1 MKDNK
6 YFHLFLIVAI
16 YLIVTVLT
24 AQISFRDVQLRLAES
39 LCILPMFTPIAI
51 PGLFIGCFLANLFA
65 GAPWIDVVFGSLAT
79 LIGAYGTWMLRDKK
93 PYIAVIPP
101 IVANLL
107 IIPFILRHAY
117 GITTMIPM
125 MMLTIGLGEVAACG
139 IGGLILYKLLL
150 PHKEQ
155 LFGYVKNLKK

>member
-51 PGLFIGCFLANLFA
+51 PGLFIG
-65 GAPWIDVVFGSLAT
+65 T
-79 LIGAYGTWMLRDKK
+79 YGYGCMR
-93 PYIAVIPP
+93 YRGIN
-101 IVANLL
+101 IV
-107 IIPFILRHAY
+107 
-117 GITTMIPM
+117 
-125 MMLTIGLGEVAACG
+125 
-139 IGGLILYKLLL
+139 
-150 PHKEQ
+150 
-155 LFGYVKNLKK
+155 